1 MSARAAAV
9 FVKQRNSAFAL
20 SGRCRQVNKIDWFY
34 LRRPIIMIVVALVV
48 SVAIVLVGY
57 HYEKM
62 QREEYQTALSTLR
75 STHKLY
81 SNIINDIDLLDQYRA
96 LYSEYKSSGL
106 VGEERRLSWIE
117 SLEST
122 NEVLR
127 LPILTYNLNPQED
140 FQRPDFKLKRGVTVM
155 SSPMDLTIG
164 MLHEEDLF
172 ALLEGLRL
180 SIRNLFTV
188 DNCSITRATAVDRS
202 LDTRKANLR
211 SQCTIR
217 WVTIDAR

>member
-1 MSARAAAV
+1 M
-9 FVKQRNSAFAL
+9 KQ
-20 SGRCRQVNKIDWFY
+20 IDWIY
-34 LRRPIIMIVVALVV
+34 LRRPLIILVVAIIV
-48 SVAIVLVGY
+48 SLAVAAVGY
-57 HYEKM
+57 EYEKI
-62 QREEYQTALSTLR
+62 QREEYEASLSRLR
-75 STHKLY
+75 STHQLY

-96 LYSEYKSSGL
+96 QYSEYKSTGL

-117 SLEST
+117 SLESV

-127 LPILTYNLNPQED
+127 LPTLSYSLLPRED
-140 FQRPDFKLKRGVTVM
+140 FKRPDFKLKRGVEVM
-155 SSPMDLTIG
+155 SSPMELEIG

-188 DNCSITRATAVDRS
+188 DKCSITRQSPVNRS
-202 LDTRKANLR
+202 LETRKMNLR

-217 WVTIDAR
+217 WVTIDAK

>member
-1 MSARAAAV
+1 M
-9 FVKQRNSAFAL
+9 
-20 SGRCRQVNKIDWFY
+20 NKIDWFY
-34 LRRPIIMIVVALVV
+34 LRRPLIIIVVAIVV
-48 SVAIVLVGY
+48 SGAFALAGY
-57 HYEKM
+57 HYEKT
-62 QREEYQTALSTLR
+62 QREGYESALSTLR

-81 SNIINDIDLLDQYRA
+81 SNIIKDIDLLDQYRS

-117 SLEST
+117 TLEST

-127 LPILTYNLNPQED
+127 LPTLTYNLNPQED
-140 FQRPDFKLKRGVTVM
+140 FKRPGFKLKRGVAVM

-180 SIRNLFTV
+180 SIQNLFTV
-188 DNCSITRATAVDRS
+188 DSCSIIRSSPVDRS
-202 LDTRKANLR
+202 LDTKKANLR

-217 WVTIDAR
+217 WVTINAK

>member
-1 MSARAAAV
+1 M
-9 FVKQRNSAFAL
+9 
-20 SGRCRQVNKIDWFY
+20 NKIDWFY
-34 LRRPIIMIVVALVV
+34 LRRPLVIIVVAIMV
-48 SVAIVLVGY
+48 SGAFAVAGY
-57 HYEKM
+57 HYEKT
-62 QREEYQTALSTLR
+62 QREEYQAALSTLR

-81 SNIINDIDLLDQYRA
+81 SNIIKDIDLLDQYRS

-127 LPILTYNLNPQED
+127 LPTLTYNLNPQED
-140 FQRPDFKLKRGVTVM
+140 FKRPGFKLKRGVAVM

-180 SIRNLFTV
+180 SIQNLFTV
-188 DNCSITRATAVDRS
+188 DSCSIIRISAVDRS
-202 LDTRKANLR
+202 LDTKKANLR
-211 SQCTIR
+211 TLCTIR
-217 WVTIDAR
+217 WVTINAK